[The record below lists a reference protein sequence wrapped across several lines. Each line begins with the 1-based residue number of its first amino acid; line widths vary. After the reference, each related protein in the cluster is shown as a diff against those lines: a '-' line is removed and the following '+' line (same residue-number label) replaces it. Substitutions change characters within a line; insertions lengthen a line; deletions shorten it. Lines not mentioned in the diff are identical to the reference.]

1 MKISDIC
8 NFLDSRIPLSFQES
22 YDNCGLQIGNRN
34 NEVSSALISFD
45 VNEDVVDEAIKMG
58 CGLIIS
64 HHPLIFDKIKTITGK
79 TYIDRIIINAIKNDI
94 SIYAAHTNLDIIN
107 GGVSFKMASILGLKD
122 IKVLSPAKDKL
133 LKLVTYVPES
143 HLENVRKALFNA
155 GAGKIGNYDCCCFTS
170 DGMGSFRPSE
180 NTKPFVG
187 EKGKIHFENE
197 IKIEI
202 VLLDFLKEKVV
213 DALIEAHPYEEVA
226 FDILKLENAY
236 SEAGLGCVG
245 DLPDYIDEK
254 KFLDIISVKF
264 NAKGIRFSG
273 STNKNIKRVSVC
285 GGAGISLLN
294 DAVASGSQAFIT
306 GDVKYHNFFDVDN
319 RLLLV
324 DIGHFESEIFAT
336 EILYDLIIKK
346 FPKFAVRFSEINT
359 NPINYL

>member
-8 NFLDSRIPLSFQES
+8 TYLDCRIPLSFQES
-22 YDNCGLQIGNRN
+22 YDNSGLQVGNSDGEIN
-34 NEVSSALISFD
+34 SAMISFD
-45 VNEDVVDEAIKMG
+45 VTEDVVDEAIKKG

-64 HHPLIFDKIKTITGK
+64 HHPLFFDKIKSITGR
-79 TYIDRIIINAIKNDI
+79 TVTDRIIIKAIKNNI
-94 SIYAAHTNLDIIN
+94 SVYSAHTNLDIIN
-107 GGVSFKMASILGLKD
+107 GGVSFKMASLLGLKD
-122 IKVLSPAKDKL
+122 IKVLSPSKDKL
-133 LKLVTYVPES
+133 LKLVTYVPEN
-143 HLENVRKALFNA
+143 HLENVRKALFDS

-170 DGMGSFRPSE
+170 QGVGSFRPGE

-202 VLLDFLKEKVV
+202 VLLAFLKEKVV
-213 DALIEAHPYEEVA
+213 NALMKAHPYEEVA
-226 FDILKLENAY
+226 YDIIKLENKYAY
-236 SEAGLGCVG
+236 AGLGCVG
-245 DLPDYIDEK
+245 NLPENMDAKDFLNFLSA
-254 KFLDIISVKF
+254 KFD
-264 NAKGIRFSG
+264 AKGIRYSG
-273 STNKNIKRVSVC
+273 IASKKIKRVSVC

-294 DAVASGSQAFIT
+294 DAVESGSQAFVT

-324 DIGHFESEIFAT
+324 DVGHFESEKFST

-346 FPKFAVRFSEINT
+346 FPKFAVRFSETNT